1 MNNAEEQSSG
11 QSQLRTLGGNW
22 TLISTAAAIFSEAH
36 NNTTIRSSDVA
47 IKNKHANLHR
57 LAFDRY
63 LRYLFYRV
71 RARPNSHEEKNNNHR
86 PSQPR

>member
-11 QSQLRTLGGNW
+11 QSQLRTL
-22 TLISTAAAIFSEAH
+22 AAAVLIRVQFPPIFSEAH